1 MHAPRSSHDAP
12 SSSLQYR
19 ADIDGLRAVSIVS
32 VVLYHVGLPYVSGGF
47 VGVDVFFVISGYLIT
62 KIVAAEMR
70 HGTFSFSRF
79 YERRARRLLPT
90 LAVVLAACFVVG
102 LFVMVPQD
110 FEEFAHSMFYT
121 LIFTAN
127 IFFADRGGYFDPS
140 LNLAPLLHFW
150 SLAVEEQFYL
160 VWPLV
165 LLALTRYLPGRVVVA
180 VAVLIALSFL
190 ANVTTLD
197 DDARAAFYM
206 PHTRAWELLLGCI
219 LALAAPRLGRAVA
232 HVAGVLGLAL
242 IMWAVLNLDHRVPY
256 PGFWALVPT
265 LGAVLVIWSGE
276 RGPSLVGRLLSLRP
290 LVFIGLVSYA
300 WYLWHWPAIAFFRYE
315 FGREPAGGEI
325 AAMIAIPFVLAVLSW
340 AYLEKPIRQRTWWP
354 DRKRAIRA
362 GFAVSLSLI
371 AISGAGYLS
380 DGFIHRFPAEMQEL
394 ARKKL
399 RQKME
404 TGCVEASA
412 DAIARDE
419 LCRVWAENDDVPG
432 VLLWGDS
439 HARVL
444 APVFGNIAR
453 EGKVPLIY
461 TGLTSCPPLIGIE
474 RQDDIA
480 GFHDACEDLNRAVE
494 DLLQRHKFT
503 DVVLAA
509 RWNYYLGGLKADG
522 SPWGEQ
528 PYFKDTTRAGGTLA
542 DNRLIFAEAFKRT
555 IDVIR
560 ASGASVW
567 IVSEAP
573 FAEFDV
579 PLQMARNM
587 MRGVPQDTM
596 FGMDLT
602 EKERRDRFLKAAIGN
617 LSARVIDP
625 AKNLCANGRCVLVE
639 QGRPLYYDSNHL
651 SKHGAARIAPMFTQV
666 FVETNEHEPTA
677 AATP

>member
-1 MHAPRSSHDAP
+1 M
-12 SSSLQYR
+12 
-19 ADIDGLRAVSIVS
+19 
-32 VVLYHVGLPYVSGGF
+32 SGGF

-62 KIVAAEMR
+62 SIVAAEMR
-70 HGTFSFSRF
+70 QGSFSFSRF

-90 LAVVLAACFVVG
+90 LAVVLATCFVVG

-165 LLALTRYLPGRVVVA
+165 LLALTRYLPGKVVVA
-180 VAVLIALSFL
+180 VAVLIAISFA
-190 ANVTTLD
+190 ANVAILD
-197 DDARAAFYM
+197 GDARDAFYM
-206 PHTRAWELLLGCI
+206 PHTRAWELLLGCV
-219 LALAAPRLGRAVA
+219 LALAAPRLGRTMA
-232 HVAGVLGLAL
+232 HAAGVLGLAL
-242 IMWAVLNLDHRVPY
+242 IAWAVFNLDHGAPY

-276 RGPSLVGRLLSLRP
+276 HGPSLAGRLLSLRP

-315 FGREPAGGEI
+315 FGREPAGAEI
-325 AAMIAIPFVLAVLSW
+325 AALIAVPFALAVLSW

-362 GFAVSLSLI
+362 GFAVSFSLI
-371 AISGAGYLS
+371 AVAGAGYLS

-399 RQKME
+399 RPKMASR
-404 TGCVEASA
+404 CV
-412 DAIARDE
+412 DATAALIDRDE
-419 LCRVWAENDDVPG
+419 LCRVSEENDDVPG

-480 GFHDACEDLNRAVE
+480 GFHNACEDLNRAVE
-494 DLLQRHKFT
+494 DLLRRRKFT

-509 RWNYYLGGLKADG
+509 RWNYYLGALKADG
-522 SPWGEQ
+522 SPEGNQ
-528 PYFKDTTRAGGTLA
+528 PYFKDGTRKGGTLA
-542 DNRLIFAEAFKRT
+542 ENRLVFAEGFKRT
-555 IDVIR
+555 VEAIH
-560 ASGASVW
+560 ATGARVW

-587 MRGVPQDTM
+587 MRGVPEETM
-596 FGMDLT
+596 FGMDFS
-602 EKERRDRFLKAAIGN
+602 EKERRDQSLKAAIGN
-617 LSARVIDP
+617 LAVKVIDP

-651 SKHGAARIAPMFTQV
+651 SKHGAERIAPMFAEV
-666 FVETNEHEPTA
+666 FAQAKDPDPDMPV
-677 AATP
+677 TP